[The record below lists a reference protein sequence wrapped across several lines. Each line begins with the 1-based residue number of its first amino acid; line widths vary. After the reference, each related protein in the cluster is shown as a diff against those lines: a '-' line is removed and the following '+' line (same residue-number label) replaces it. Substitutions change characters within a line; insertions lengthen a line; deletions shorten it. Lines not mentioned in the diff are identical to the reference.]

1 MMTSRRDF
9 VRSAASLTAASCLPL
24 SGSVMS
30 ADRDKLAA
38 RQIPGTDETLPIVGL
53 GNAKAFTSGDMELS
67 RELVEILL
75 EFGGSYIDT
84 TGPSRF
90 TIADVVHEL
99 DAGRQTLVGTYV
111 DESNDSAARRDIDSV
126 VTAQGGEP
134 LDLLLTRNIEDY
146 ASRADDYRR
155 LKEEGLTR
163 YVGVARHQ
171 LRYHAPMMR
180 LIESGAVDFV
190 QVNYSMLEPEADER
204 LLPMA
209 RDNGVA
215 IITNRPFI
223 NGQWFSIVRDRPL
236 PEWAADFGCESW
248 AQFSLK
254 FILSHPAVNCAL
266 TETSNPRHAIDN
278 LGGGVGRLPEE
289 ATRRRMLEL
298 VRGFV

>member
-1 MMTSRRDF
+1 M
-9 VRSAASLTAASCLPL
+9 
-24 SGSVMS
+24 
-30 ADRDKLAA
+30 LAA
-38 RQIPGTDETLPIVGL
+38 GQDRLPTRQIPSTDETLPVVGL
-53 GNAKAFTSGDMELS
+53 GNAEVFTSGDMALS

-90 TIADVVHEL
+90 TIADVVRQL
-99 DAGRQTLVGTYV
+99 DADQQTFVGTYV
-111 DESNDSAARRDIDSV
+111 DESSDAAARRDVDSV
-126 VTAQGGEP
+126 IAAQGGEP
-134 LDLLLTRNIEDY
+134 LDLLLTRNIGEY

-171 LRYHAPMMR
+171 QRYHAPMMR

-209 RDNGVA
+209 RDKGVA

-236 PEWAADFGCESW
+236 PEWAADFDCNSW

-254 FILSHPAVNCAL
+254 FILSHPAVNCVL
-266 TETSNPRHAIDN
+266 TETSNPRHAVDN
-278 LGGGVGRLPEE
+278 LGGGIGRLPD
-289 ATRRRMLEL
+289 AAIRRRMLEL